1 MAQRITVGVGDVA
14 VSNKKNVE
22 LVTFSL
28 GSCVGVVVYDPVAAV
43 AGLLHIMLPESN
55 LNPVRAKKQPAVF
68 ADTGLPLLFR
78 SAYNMGAKKGR
89 MRVVLVGGSQVMDA
103 SGHFNIGK
111 RNYTAIRKIFWR
123 NNVLVDAEDIGG
135 NVNRTVG
142 ISVDDG
148 RIWVKTNG
156 REVKTL

>member
-1 MAQRITVGVGDVA
+1 
-14 VSNKKNVE
+14 
-22 LVTFSL
+22 
-28 GSCVGVVVYDPVAAV
+28 
-43 AGLLHIMLPESN
+43 MLPESN

>member
-1 MAQRITVGVGDVA
+1 
-14 VSNKKNVE
+14 
-22 LVTFSL
+22 
-28 GSCVGVVVYDPVAAV
+28 
-43 AGLLHIMLPESN
+43 
-55 LNPVRAKKQPAVF
+55 
-68 ADTGLPLLFR
+68 
-78 SAYNMGAKKGR
+78 
-89 MRVVLVGGSQVMDA
+89 
-103 SGHFNIGK
+103 